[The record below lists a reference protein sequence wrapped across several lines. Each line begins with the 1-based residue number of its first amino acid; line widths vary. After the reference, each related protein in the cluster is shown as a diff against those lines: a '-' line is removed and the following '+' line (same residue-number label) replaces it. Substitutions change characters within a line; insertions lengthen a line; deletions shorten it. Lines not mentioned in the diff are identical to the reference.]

1 MILKGNERE
10 IKFSSVIVWQSRRGT
25 ERGVFD
31 RRDELWTPVD
41 VAANFSLWLAVSNNR
56 LSTLRRTRIALAI
69 HRSLRKA
76 VAVADQTQIERIA
89 LETVAGA
96 DGPVGASRLV
106 ERLSQH
112 DIELSEATAGRF
124 LRSLDRRG
132 LTQTVGKRG
141 RLLTEAGRLRLREL
155 EIMQHQDEQ
164 TALLVGAASPV
175 DVGELIDLL
184 YVRRAVEPEAA
195 RHAAM
200 RATNEERADLQAL
213 ADSHV
218 HHVIG
223 GGGDADAA
231 LDLHRLVARA
241 SHNKML
247 IAVAGLTVDPSTNG
261 LSTLLD
267 LISSEAGAQFTF
279 AHEHREIVDAILG
292 RDPDRAETLMREHID
307 DLIKVVELYRQ
318 SVTLHTAPIRFVPV
332 P

>member
-1 MILKGNERE
+1 LK
-10 IKFSSVIVWQSRRGT
+10 K
-25 ERGVFD
+25 
-31 RRDELWTPVD
+31 
-41 VAANFSLWLAVSNNR
+41 
-56 LSTLRRTRIALAI
+56 AI
-69 HRSLRKA
+69 M
-76 VAVADQTQIERIA
+76 VADQTQIERIA
-89 LETVAGA
+89 LETVASA

-132 LTQTVGKRG
+132 LTQPVGKLG
-141 RLLTEAGRLRLREL
+141 RLLTEAGRLRIREL
-155 EIMQHQDEQ
+155 EIMQRQDEQ

-175 DVGELIDLL
+175 DIGELIDLL

-195 RHAAM
+195 RHAAL
-200 RATNEERADLQAL
+200 RATDEEREALRTL

-218 HHVIG
+218 HHVMG

-231 LDLHRLVARA
+231 LNLHRLVARA

-279 AHEHREIVDAILG
+279 AHEHREIVDAILV
-292 RDPDRAETLMREHID
+292 RDPDRAGNLMREHID
-307 DLIKVVELYRQ
+307 DLIKVVDQYRQ
-318 SVTLHTAPIRFVPV
+318 RVQLHPAPIRFIRLAQGGERTGESIR
-332 P
+332 